1 VSSIRKEKWRSKKI
15 LTPWQGSRHSIAV
28 IRDLFWKPFD
38 SRFGALLDRLQDH
51 QELFDIELR
60 LEDQGAL
67 DRFIRTVEEDIA
79 KKERIRQD
87 KYDRI
92 ADQQREIL
100 SK

>member
-1 VSSIRKEKWRSKKI
+1 MRSKKI
-15 LTPWQGSRHSIAV
+15 LIPWQGSRHSITV

-38 SRFGALLDRLQDH
+38 SRFGGLLDRLQDH

-79 KKERIRQD
+79 KKERIRHD
-87 KYDRI
+87 KYDKIVDR
-92 ADQQREIL
+92 QREIL
-100 SK
+100 SE